1 MSFLTTFNQILV
13 LFILLMVG
21 FTVRRLNLVDSSFSK
36 NLSNFVFNIVFPA
49 MIIYSMDYP
58 FSFKTLID
66 GIWLI
71 VISLGIVIFSG
82 VVSIVTVKL
91 LKVDRL
97 SENVYHFGILFSN
110 FSFMGFPVTS
120 ALYGKEGMF
129 YTSIFIILL
138 RLLFNTL
145 GVVIMQR
152 GQENTVKIDFK
163 SIINPPIVAVVIGLI
178 MFLFSLDFP
187 KPISMSISMIA
198 STITPLGMIIVGLI
212 LANEKFSEMFSNY
225 KVYVVSFIRLV
236 FLPLCVLLVLKVL
249 GFESLMIGIPVIITA
264 MPMAASASILAEK
277 YNGNSYLGA
286 QCVFISTLL
295 SIITI
300 PLIALLVI

>member
-71 VISLGIVIFSG
+71 VISLGVVIFSG

>member
-1 MSFLTTFNQILV
+1 
-13 LFILLMVG
+13 MVG